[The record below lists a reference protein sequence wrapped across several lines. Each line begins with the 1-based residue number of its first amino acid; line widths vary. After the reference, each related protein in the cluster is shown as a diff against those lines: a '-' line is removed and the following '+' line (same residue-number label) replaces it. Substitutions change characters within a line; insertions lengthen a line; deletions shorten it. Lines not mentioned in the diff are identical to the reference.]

1 MKKSIVQGRA
11 HKLTAA
17 SLLFTLISGN
27 LLVASSPAANAVV
40 QSSSGTQTTLTY
52 SYTNTLETFTV
63 PSNVTEL
70 TITVTGGEGGR
81 GGFDS
86 QGSRPAE
93 QGYKGVVT
101 GTISVTPGRVVTV
114 AVGERGSDPQSGYEG
129 CSTGSASTTPTAGRA
144 AVGGNNP
151 LGQYKGGGGGDPG
164 PDGCSGYGGA
174 GGAAS
179 VVKIG
184 TNANASLDA
193 TIVAGGSG
201 ASGGNGQYLALNGGP
216 ALADFSARVDTTSTN
231 GQTGL
236 NTYEA
241 WQLAGSSGSRDGG
254 GGAGGGGGAQG
265 GKRGNVA
272 FGSGSNTEWY
282 GLGSYPGQNST
293 SGYTS
298 LSASYN
304 FYTYSGVANKRNGSV
319 VITYSSGVPS
329 APSGVNGVANNSG
342 VSLYWTRPSTEG
354 LTPIDAYQVE
364 YAVSPF
370 SSWTTAATCTGTGET
385 CTVTSLTNGTAYKFR
400 VKAQNSIG
408 WGAYSSLSQELTP
421 SGPPSAPTITGI
433 TPGDGSLSVA
443 FTAGASTAA
452 ITDYQYSV
460 NGTNFYSLARTSSP
474 LTISGLSNGTSYPV
488 VIRAVNSV
496 GPGSTSNSTSS
507 TPSAL
512 PGSPT
517 ITNLVDGGSGTSL
530 VVTFVAGYAGGS
542 SISNYEY
549 ATSIGLNSNSFGS
562 YTSVGGTSSPF
573 TISGLSSGTAYTVK
587 LRAINSAGAGPGSAF
602 QNGVTLAVPNT
613 PTISSISS
621 GDGRIVIVYTPF
633 TSVTNGGSAISRIDY
648 STNGG
653 TTWTDAGTLSE
664 TFTVS
669 ALTNGT
675 TYSVKLRAVNA
686 IGTSAAS
693 SATSATPASAPSSPQ
708 QVAVLAGQTAVT
720 VSWLAPS
727 SNGGSAITGY
737 TASAYSASTG
747 GSLSASCTTASL
759 TCSITGLTNATTYH
773 VSVVAT
779 NAAGSSAATSPRLSV
794 TPAALP
800 GAPTISGVTA
810 GNAYLSVA
818 FNAGTSDAVNAP
830 ITGYQYSS
838 DNGSTWVT
846 ASGTTSPLLVSSL
859 VNGTTYNVII
869 RAVSALGNG
878 AASTAVAG
886 TPFTVPSNV
895 DPGTIGYT
903 AGNGNVIITWTAP
916 AANGSAITNS
926 YVTAFNALTAGSQSG
941 TCSTTGATTSCTISS
956 LSNGTAYY
964 VSIETV
970 NSAGYSQ
977 RSTPRVMVKPGT
989 SSTTTL
995 TASAASIVV
1004 GGYETLTAT
1013 VTTGATGT
1021 IDFTA
1026 DGTSITGCSSVNIVS
1041 NSATCVTNSLS
1052 AGARGIRANYSGNTT
1067 YASSVSSSTSV
1078 TVLDKFTIS
1087 YDNRGGSQ
1095 AKANEEFIVGGTALV
1110 LPTPTR
1116 TSYEFDGW
1124 FDAATNGSR
1133 LGRAGENYTPTST
1146 RTLYARW
1153 VQTSLWGMGTSTKIG
1168 TITTVAS
1175 VGNGFSASRS
1185 TTRVQVDYVADALPD
1200 GTVMD
1205 VYLLSDT
1212 TRARAYITDPSTFVV
1227 SLVLAWKALDDT
1239 VPDTA
1244 IGKPIVMTITNSSI
1258 KRGAKIYALLGATLT
1273 DLGTATQDGQAVVQ
1287 ITRDP
1292 EVFVVSTKPEAAS
1305 SVTGVAGDA
1314 QVTVSWTAPASN
1326 GGAEITGY
1334 TVTSSAGQSCTT
1346 ATLTCVVSGLTNGTA
1361 YTFRVVATNTIGSS
1375 SSSSASASITP
1386 AAAVTTTSGGGSSG
1400 GSSGGGSS
1408 GGGSTPVAVT
1418 TTTVGVTPTPTTV
1431 TTTPTPVTPTVVAP
1445 TTPATTAN
1453 TNSPALTPTAPVAPI
1468 AAGQAQLDIRDPS
1481 GVVVS
1486 AVKTVVV
1493 SPVDPNA
1500 LVVSLASAQVQVTLS
1515 STSPSGTANPIQN
1528 TTLTIVQ
1535 GSVIKISAEGFL
1547 PNSDLSVYVFST
1559 PVLLGTV
1566 KTDAQGK
1573 FISSLISPN
1582 GLEIGSHTIQLIGFL
1597 KDSSVA
1603 KLSVLMVVLQSS
1615 ANKSFKVY
1623 FDMDSAKI
1631 STAQLKSLK
1640 STLAMLDKKK
1650 IMSIAIKSFAQ
1661 RTSQQKNDDKLIQLR
1676 ASNVAKALKSLG
1688 ITAKSSIS
1696 AGGYAIEKDGRARR
1710 VEIVM
1715 KIAK

>member
-1 MKKSIVQGRA
+1 MRHSAPRGRTYKFSA
-11 HKLTAA
+11 VALIL
-17 SLLFTLISGN
+17 SLGLSAL
-27 LLVASSPAANAVV
+27 SSFSLPAANAVTE
-40 QSSSGTQTTLTY
+40 SSSGTQTTLTY
-52 SYTNTLETFTV
+52 SYTNTLETFTI

-129 CSTGSASTTPTAGRA
+129 CQAGSSSSTPTAGRA

-151 LGQYKGGGGGDPG
+151 LGIYKGGGGGDPG
-164 PDGCSGYGGA
+164 PSGCSGYGGA

-184 TNANASLDA
+184 TIANSSLDA
-193 TIVAGGSG
+193 LIVAGGSG

-216 ALADFSARVDTTSTN
+216 ALADFSARTDTTSTN

-236 NTYEA
+236 NVYEA
-241 WQLAGSSGSRDGG
+241 WQLAGSSGSNDGG

-342 VSLYWTRPSTEG
+342 VSLYWTRPSTAG
-354 LTPIDAYQVE
+354 ATPIDAYQVE
-364 YAVSPF
+364 HAVSPY

-408 WGAYSSLSQELTP
+408 WGAYSALSQELTP
-421 SGPPSAPTITGI
+421 SGPPAAPTITGI

-474 LTISGLSNGTSYPV
+474 LVISGLSNGTAYPV
-488 VIRAVNSV
+488 VIRAVNAA
-496 GPGSTSNSTSS
+496 GPGSTSNSISS

-542 SISNYEY
+542 SITDYEY
-549 ATSIGLNSNSFGS
+549 ATSIGLNSNNFGS
-562 YTSVGGTSSPF
+562 YTAVGGTTSPF
-573 TISGLSSGTAYTVK
+573 TITGLSSGTAYTVK

-602 QNGVTLAVPNT
+602 QNGVTLAAPNA

-621 GDGRIVIVYTPF
+621 SDGRIVIVYTPF
-633 TSVTNGGSAISRIDY
+633 TSVTNGGSAISRVDY

-653 TTWTDAGTLSE
+653 TNWTDAGTLSE

-669 ALTNGT
+669 GLTNGT
-675 TYSVKLRAVNA
+675 AYSVKLRAVNA

-693 SATSATPASAPSSPQ
+693 STTVATPAAAPTSPQ
-708 QVAVLAGQTAVT
+708 QVAVVAGQTAAT

-747 GSLSASCTTASL
+747 GSLSASCTTVNL
-759 TCSITGLTNATTYH
+759 TCSITGLTNGTTYH
-773 VSVVAT
+773 ISVVAT
-779 NAAGSSAATSPRLSV
+779 NAAGSSAATSPRLAV
-794 TPAALP
+794 IPAALP
-800 GAPTISGVTA
+800 GAPSISSVTA

-818 FNAGTSDAVNAP
+818 FTAGTVDSNAP
-830 ITGYQYSS
+830 ITAYQYSS

-859 VNGTTYNVII
+859 ANGTTYNVKI
-869 RAVSALGNG
+869 RAVSAIGNG
-878 AASTAVAG
+878 AASSAVAG
-886 TPFTVPSNV
+886 TPFTVPGNV

-903 AGNGNVIITWTAP
+903 AGNGNVIINWTAP

-926 YVTAFNALTAGSQSG
+926 YVTAFNALSAGSQSG
-941 TCSTTGATTSCTISS
+941 TCSTSGATTSCTISG

-977 RSTPRVMVKPGT
+977 RSTPRVKVQPGN

-1026 DGTSITGCSSVNIVS
+1026 DGTSISGCSSVNIVS
-1041 NSATCVTNSLS
+1041 NSATCVTNALS
-1052 AGARGIRANYSGNTT
+1052 AGARGIRANYSGNAT
-1067 YASSVSSSTSV
+1067 YASSVSVSSSV
-1078 TVLDKFTIS
+1078 TVLDKFTVT
-1087 YDNRGGSQ
+1087 YDNRSGTQARVSDEFVVGS
-1095 AKANEEFIVGGTALV
+1095 TALV

-1116 TSYEFDGW
+1116 TSYEFSGW
-1124 FDAATNGSR
+1124 YDAATNGSR
-1133 LGRAGENYTPTST
+1133 LGGAGDNYTPTST
-1146 RTLYARW
+1146 RTIYARW
-1153 VQTSLWGMGTSTKIG
+1153 VQTSLWGMGASTKIG
-1168 TITTVAS
+1168 TITTVAG
-1175 VGNGFSASRS
+1175 VGNGFSASRTS
-1185 TTRVQVDYVADALPD
+1185 TRVQVDYEADALPD
-1200 GTVMD
+1200 GTVLD

-1212 TRARAYITDPSTFVV
+1212 TRAQTYITDPSSFVV
-1227 SLVLAWKALDDT
+1227 NLVLAWKALDET

-1244 IGKPIVMTITNSSI
+1244 NGKPIVMTITNSSI
-1258 KRGAKIYALLGATLT
+1258 KRGAKVYALLGSSLS
-1273 DLGTATQDGQAVVQ
+1273 DLGTATQDGSAVVQ

-1292 EVFVVSTKPEAAS
+1292 EIIVVSTRPDTATA
-1305 SVTGVAGDA
+1305 VTGVAGDA
-1314 QVTVSWTAPASN
+1314 QVTVSWSAPASN
-1326 GGAEITGY
+1326 GGAEITNY
-1334 TVTSSAGQSCTT
+1334 TVTSSAGQTCST
-1346 ATLTCVVSGLTNGTA
+1346 ATLTCVVTGLTNGTA
-1361 YTFRVVATNTIGSS
+1361 YTFRVVATNTVGNSP
-1375 SSSSASASITP
+1375 SSAASGSITP
-1386 AAAVTTTSGGGSSG
+1386 AAAGTSP
-1400 GSSGGGSS
+1400 SGGGSS
-1408 GGGSTPVAVT
+1408 GGGSSSPV
-1418 TTTVGVTPTPTTV
+1418 
-1431 TTTPTPVTPTVVAP
+1431 VVAP
-1445 TTPATTAN
+1445 TTVVTPPAVTPPTVTPPVVAPPVN
-1453 TNSPALTPTAPVAPI
+1453 LTPQAFVPTAPTVVIPK
-1468 AAGQAQLDIRDPS
+1468 GQALVEILSPS
-1481 GVVVS
+1481 GVITSVMS
-1486 AVKTVVV
+1486 AVGI
-1493 SPVDPNA
+1493 SPDDPNT
-1500 LVVSLASAQVQVTLS
+1500 LVVRVATNEITLS
-1515 STSPSGTANPIQN
+1515 TVSSTGEPIVPDEN
-1528 TTLTIVQ
+1528 TLTILSNGDQVKFGVQ
-1535 GSVIKISAEGFL
+1535 GFKPKTEVA
-1547 PNSDLSVYVFST
+1547 VYMFST
-1559 PVLLGTV
+1559 PTFVGKV
-1566 KTDAQGK
+1566 VTDENGNYA
-1573 FISSLISPN
+1573 SALPAPN
-1582 GLEIGSHTIQLIGFL
+1582 GLKIGMHTIQLGGYL
-1597 KDSSVA
+1597 EDGSLA
-1603 KLSVLMVVLQSS
+1603 TLSLPVVVKQALQS
-1615 ANKSFKVY
+1615 KTLKVY
-1623 FDMDSAKI
+1623 FNMGGEKVTARQGKLLTEALAKVN
-1631 STAQLKSLK
+1631 
-1640 STLAMLDKKK
+1640 KKK
-1650 IMSIAIKSFAQ
+1650 IKAIVIKGFVQKTLAQ
-1661 RTSQQKNDDKLIQLR
+1661 INDEKLPQLR
-1676 ASNVAKALKSLG
+1676 AVAVGGYLKKLG
-1688 ITAKSSIS
+1688 ITTKPTISS
-1696 AGGYAIEKDGRARR
+1696 GGYATEKDWRARR
-1710 VEIVM
+1710 VEIVL